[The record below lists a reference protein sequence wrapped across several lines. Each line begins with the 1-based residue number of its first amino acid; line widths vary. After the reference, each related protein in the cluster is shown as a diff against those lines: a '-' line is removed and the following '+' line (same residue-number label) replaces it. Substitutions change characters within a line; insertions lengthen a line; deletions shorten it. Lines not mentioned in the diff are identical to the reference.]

1 MRKARSLQRH
11 DGHPDTARILW
22 DALPLARVIALV
34 ACGLALPLAT
44 PGPVPARAARSD
56 ECLESEWIAE
66 ARAFVTEETGIP
78 APEACVRLARQ
89 QHLDGLVFPVA
100 LGQSHGEAV
109 AAVYVPATREILL
122 ADDLDPGT
130 PLARSYLVHELVHAQ
145 QFASRAHERASCPG
159 VLETDAY
166 GIQALYLRT
175 KGLREEAFLLQA
187 LGMLQGACGYSD

>member
-1 MRKARSLQRH
+1 MRNARPLQCH
-11 DGHPDTARILW
+11 DGQHDTARI
-22 DALPLARVIALV
+22 PPNTPRLAYVTVLV
-34 ACGLALPLAT
+34 ACGLALLVAASSSA
-44 PGPVPARAARSD
+44 PARAAGSD
-56 ECLESEWIAE
+56 GCLESDWITE

-78 APEACVRLARQ
+78 APETCVRLARKER
-89 QHLDGLVFPVA
+89 LDGLVFPVA
-100 LGQSHGEAV
+100 FGPSHGEAV
-109 AAVYVPATREILL
+109 AAVYVPATQEILL